1 MEVKDMFK
9 KPKFSKLNK
18 MLESRYDYKFNTDSL
33 TVSRAQN
40 MLSLVENKIKAVQQS
55 HSVHLSEQN
64 AAYCELLLM
73 RESLATWI
81 GERTLTEGEVAE
93 AEVILA
99 AKNVT
104 DAVQKMVEQA
114 GKIINEQLPALIT
127 AIRDQIGVQQ
137 ADAYKNTVGQTL
149 TELLTQLGTARDQ
162 LDNGV
167 MTLTG
172 QAVDTDMSMPAP
184 VGDETDMPDD
194 MPAGDD
200 FAATDAETGGT
211 EPLGRERR

>member
-9 KPKFSKLNK
+9 KPKFSKLNR

-33 TVSRAQN
+33 TVEKARG
-40 MLSLVENKIKAVQQS
+40 MLSLVESRNKAVQQS
-55 HSVHLSEQN
+55 HGIHLSEQN
-64 AAYCELLLM
+64 ASYCQMILM
-73 RESLATWI
+73 RESLTTWI
-81 GERTLTEGEVAE
+81 GEKTLLEGEVAE

-137 ADAYKNTVGQTL
+137 ADTYKNTVGQTL
-149 TELLTQLGTARDQ
+149 TELLAQLGTARDQ

-167 MTLTG
+167 MALTG
-172 QAVDTDMSMPAP
+172 QAVDTDMALPSP
-184 VGDETDMPDD
+184 VGDETEMSDEMMPS
-194 MPAGDD
+194 DD
-200 FAATDAETGGT
+200 FAASDAETGGT